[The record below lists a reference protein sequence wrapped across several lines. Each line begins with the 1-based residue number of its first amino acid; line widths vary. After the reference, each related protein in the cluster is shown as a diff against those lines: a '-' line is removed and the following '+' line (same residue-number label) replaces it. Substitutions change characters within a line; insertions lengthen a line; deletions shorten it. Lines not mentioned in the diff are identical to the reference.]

1 MANPLVSI
9 VVPVYNVEKYL
20 PRCLD
25 SIVAQDYRPIELVI
39 VDDGSPD
46 GCPAIIDDYGARYPF
61 IQTLHQ
67 RNQGLGAAR
76 NNGIRMASG
85 RYVALVDSD
94 DYVEPGFVGGLVS
107 VAEARQA
114 DVAIC
119 DFFVDFPNGFRV
131 PFPLLTLQS
140 SLSGEEAAQ
149 ASLNLLRL
157 PAFAWNKLY
166 RRELFTAE
174 DIRFPAIYYEDI
186 ATMPRVLLRART
198 VAVVQKPYYH
208 YCLRRTSITGNF
220 GPKNI
225 RDYLQAVDIIRQ
237 FLFREHLWEAWQRQY
252 RSFLRL
258 AETQLLIQVT
268 VQETSISPA
277 ERRELIREIHEGF
290 RSLQTP
296 PQGGSAPFAE
306 ASSTEDEF
314 LGR

>member
-1 MANPLVSI
+1 
-9 VVPVYNVEKYL
+9 
-20 PRCLD
+20 
-25 SIVAQDYRPIELVI
+25 
-39 VDDGSPD
+39 
-46 GCPAIIDDYGARYPF
+46 
-61 IQTLHQ
+61 
-67 RNQGLGAAR
+67 
-76 NNGIRMASG
+76 
-85 RYVALVDSD
+85 
-94 DYVEPGFVGGLVS
+94 
-107 VAEARQA
+107 
-114 DVAIC
+114 
-119 DFFVDFPNGFRV
+119 
-131 PFPLLTLQS
+131 
-140 SLSGEEAAQ
+140 
-149 ASLNLLRL
+149 
-157 PAFAWNKLY
+157 LY

-258 AETQLLIQVT
+258 AEAQLLIQVT

-306 ASSTEDEF
+306 ASPTEDEF

>member
-1 MANPLVSI
+1 MANPIVSI

-25 SIVAQDYRPIELVI
+25 SIVAQDYRPIEVVI

-46 GCPAIIDDYGARYPF
+46 GSPAIIDEYGARYPF
-61 IQTLHQ
+61 IRTLHQ
-67 RNQGLGAAR
+67 QNQGLGAAR
-76 NNGIRMASG
+76 NNGIRMATG
-85 RYVALVDSD
+85 KYIGLVDSD

-107 VAEARQA
+107 AAEAHQA

-119 DFFVDFPNGFRV
+119 DFFVDFPGGFRV

-149 ASLNLLRL
+149 SSLSLLRL

-174 DIRFPAIYYEDI
+174 DIRFPSIYYEDI
-186 ATMPRVLLRART
+186 ATMPRILLRARS

-208 YCLRRTSITGNF
+208 YCLRRTGITGNF

-225 RDYLQAVDIIRQ
+225 HDYLQAVDIIRQ
-237 FLFREHLWEAWQRQY
+237 FIFREHLWETWQRQY
-252 RSFLRL
+252 QNFLRL
-258 AETQLLIQVT
+258 AEAQLLVQVT

-277 ERRELIREIHEGF
+277 ARRELIHEIHEGF
-290 RSLQTP
+290 RALRTP
-296 PQGGSAPFAE
+296 PQKGDDTPAE
-306 ASSTEDEF
+306 TPPTEDEF
-314 LGR
+314 LGH